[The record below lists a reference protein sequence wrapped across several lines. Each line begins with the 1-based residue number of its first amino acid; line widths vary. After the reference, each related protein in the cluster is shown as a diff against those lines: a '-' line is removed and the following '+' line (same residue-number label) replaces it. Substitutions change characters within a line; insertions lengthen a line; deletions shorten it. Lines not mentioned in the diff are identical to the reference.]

1 MSKIGESLL
10 RGAED
15 ALAFVRGDKTRGRL
29 IKVKATPR
37 LDVRAVRR
45 DVRLTQVA
53 FARWLGVDLKTYRAW
68 ERGTAEPEGP
78 ARKLLWIVAGDPEIV
93 RQRSAAE

>member
-1 MSKIGESLL
+1 MSKVGESLL
-10 RGAED
+10 RSAED
-15 ALAFVRGDKTRGRL
+15 ALAFLRGDKTRGRL
-29 IKVKATPR
+29 FRVQATPR

-45 DVRLTQVA
+45 DVRLTQAA

-78 ARKLLWIVAGDPEIV
+78 ARKLLWIVAADPEIV
-93 RQRSAAE
+93 SQRTAAE